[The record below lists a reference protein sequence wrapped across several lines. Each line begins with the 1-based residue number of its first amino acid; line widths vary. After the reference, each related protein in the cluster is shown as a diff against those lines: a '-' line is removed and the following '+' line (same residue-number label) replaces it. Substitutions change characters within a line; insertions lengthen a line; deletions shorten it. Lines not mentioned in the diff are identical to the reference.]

1 MGQAITLT
9 RGTPARPNEADK
21 ISYEEFLKLYEGQYA
36 EWVGGRVQMGMS
48 VSEQHA
54 DDSGFLESVL
64 RFYVDARDL
73 GKVYSAPFQ
82 MRLAN
87 QERGR
92 EPDIM
97 FVATSNLGRLTPQY
111 LDGPSDLA
119 VEILSPESVGRD
131 RGEKF
136 VEYEAAGVREYWLID
151 PERKQAE
158 FYILDENEQYQL
170 VLSGKNGIF
179 RSRVVEGFY
188 LRIEWLWQEP
198 LPKVPDILRELG
210 VL

>member
-1 MGQAITLT
+1 
-9 RGTPARPNEADK
+9 
-21 ISYEEFLKLYEGQYA
+21 
-36 EWVGGRVQMGMS
+36 
-48 VSEQHA
+48 
-54 DDSGFLESVL
+54 
-64 RFYVDARDL
+64 
-73 GKVYSAPFQ
+73 

-111 LDGPSDLA
+111 LDGPADLA
-119 VEILSPESVGRD
+119 VEILSSESVGRD
-131 RGEKF
+131 RGEKS

-179 RSRVVEGFY
+179 RSRVIEGFY

-198 LPKVPDILRELG
+198 LPKVPDILRQLG